1 MEAVIGK
8 ILGELGT
15 FLFGPIMLVV
25 FFGVGL
31 YFTVRLRGIQFTR
44 FGAAFREVVW
54 NVEKKSDE
62 GVGQI
67 RSYKALAT
75 ALSSCVGNGN
85 IVGVA
90 YAIAVGGPGA
100 IFWMWIAA
108 LGGMATKFAEIAL
121 AMHYRVQDEEGN
133 FRGGVM
139 YILTQGMK
147 QKTIAKILGGAF
159 AVFTVFVSFVSCG
172 ALQVNTIGSA
182 VSGLAGGGTVIPWVI
197 AILILV
203 IDGLVIFGGV
213 KKIADVT
220 TYLTP
225 IMALIYLGFGL
236 VILIMNITLIPQALW
251 FIVKSAFT
259 GDAVIGGVAGATMG
273 VAIRRGVQ
281 RGVFS
286 NEAGTG
292 SSAMVHATAKVDVPV
307 KQALY
312 GIIEVFFDTFVICT
326 FTALIIMVSGVWN
339 SGVTDG
345 TVLAATAFRQ
355 NLGGLGQVVIVISLI
370 LFCLSTV
377 LGWYTYGE
385 SAFAFLFG
393 THKVKIYRLL
403 HMVICALGALIS
415 VQLLWDAADVCNG
428 LMAIPNLF
436 SLILF
441 GGIVVKDTKDF
452 FADYDHALSKGSAK

>member
-8 ILGELGT
+8 ILGDLGT
-15 FLFGPIMLVV
+15 FLFGPIMLAV

-31 YFTVRLRGIQFTR
+31 YFTIRLKGVQFTR
-44 FGAAFREVVW
+44 FKTAFREVVL
-54 NVEKKSDE
+54 NVGQKSDD

-100 IFWMWIAA
+100 IFWMWVAA

-121 AMHYRVQDEEGN
+121 AMHFRVQDEDGN

-139 YILTQGMK
+139 YILTRGMK
-147 QKTIAKILGGAF
+147 HKTIAAILGGAF
-159 AVFTVFVSFVSCG
+159 AVFTVFVSLVSCG
-172 ALQVNTIGSA
+172 ALQVNTINSA
-182 VSGLAGGGTVIPWVI
+182 VTGAFGNNTVLPWIV
-197 AILILV
+197 AALIFV

-225 IMALIYLGFGL
+225 IMAIIYLGFGL
-236 VILIMNITLIPQALW
+236 IILIMNITLIPQALW

-259 GDAVIGGVAGATMG
+259 GDAVIGGVAGATMA

-281 RGVFS
+281 RGIFS

-307 KQALY
+307 RQALY
-312 GIIEVFFDTFVICT
+312 GIIEVFFDTIVICT
-326 FTALIIMVSGVWN
+326 ITALIIMVSGVWN

-355 NLGGLGQVVIVISLI
+355 NLGGFGQVVIVISLI

-393 THKVKIYRLL
+393 SRRVKIYRII
-403 HMVICALGALIS
+403 HMLASASGALIS

-436 SLILF
+436 SLVLF

-452 FADYDHALSKGSAK
+452 FAAYDKERIEKT